1 MKTARLSGLVLGA
14 LMTVMPGM
22 AAAGPDCVCRHPG
35 GETREGMTA
44 CIRTPAGMSLARCER
59 VLNNTSWKIL
69 NLPCPEARKQKPMS
83 LPG

>member
-1 MKTARLSGLVLGA
+1 MRIARISGFVLGA
-14 LMTVMPGM
+14 LVASIPGI

-44 CIRTPAGMSLARCER
+44 CIRTPAGTSLARCER
-59 VLNNTSWKIL
+59 VLNNMSWKVL
-69 NLPCPEARKQKPMS
+69 NLPCPEARRQKPMS